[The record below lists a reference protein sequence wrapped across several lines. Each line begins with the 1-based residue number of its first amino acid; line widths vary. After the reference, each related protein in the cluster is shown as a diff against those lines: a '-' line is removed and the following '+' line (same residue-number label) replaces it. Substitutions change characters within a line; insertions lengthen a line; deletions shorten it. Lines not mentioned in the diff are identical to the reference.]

1 MNRQVSM
8 SKIASTVWLAIVIF
22 MLSGMVALPV
32 MAEEVIER
40 LEADIK
46 VKPDSSVEITETIRV
61 HAEGEQIQ
69 RGIFRDIPTVLAGE
83 GRRQV
88 RQVLDVLSVKRNGEP
103 ERYTVNK
110 LMNGK
115 RIQIGRTD
123 AILPHGTH
131 TYEIRYRIDRAARMF
146 QEHDELYWNA
156 TGNFWELPILK
167 ASALVTLPEGA
178 EIRELNVFTGP
189 QGATEKAAHM
199 EQLEDNAARFDM
211 TQPLA
216 VREGMTIA
224 VAFEK
229 GALLSPDFAHEMRY
243 WLSDYREV
251 VGAAALLLVIFLYFF
266 SAWYRVGRSPT
277 KGTIIP
283 RFYAPEGVSPA
294 LIHFVYYKERW
305 KKKGWTAFSAAVV
318 SLAVKGLVTLGKEDK
333 KAMTLETTGK
343 APDSLPPG
351 EKVIFDF
358 LRKNSPV
365 TTDAKHGRAIQRT
378 KSRFTSALQKEN
390 RSVFFTHNRG
400 YTLFGVALFVVSI
413 LLMLSFDVLELG
425 DFIAMVLSC
434 IPLLPLL
441 LVMQWAIRK
450 PLVVSVLVG
459 AIVAVATLSYLK
471 LLIGLYDLFGMDLI
485 FIALLLSLAITIIF
499 GTYMGAHT
507 LQGRKVMDEI
517 EGFKMYLETA
527 EKERLNFQSE
537 PDMTVLRYEAI
548 LPYAMAL
555 GVEKPWTE
563 RFENDLTRHAISDVE
578 SDYRP
583 RWYSGDDFT
592 PSRLSPSM
600 SGITAGVASAMMA
613 ARPASASS
621 SGFSSSSSSSS
632 GSSSGGGGGGGGGG
646 GW

>member
-1 MNRQVSM
+1 MINNVSM
-8 SKIASTVWLAIVIF
+8 RKVAITSCLAIVTLV
-22 MLSGMVALPV
+22 LSGMAALPV
-32 MAEEVIER
+32 AAEEVIER
-40 LEADIK
+40 FETDIE

-61 HAEGEQIQ
+61 NAEGEQIQ

-83 GRRQV
+83 GRRRV
-88 RQVLDVLSVKRNGEP
+88 RQTLDVLSVKRNGEP
-103 ERYTVNK
+103 ERYTVNA

-115 RIQIGRTD
+115 RIQIGRAD
-123 AILPHGTH
+123 ATLAQGTH

-156 TGNFWELPILK
+156 TGNFWAFPILE
-167 ASALVTLPEGA
+167 ASALVTLPAGA
-178 EIRELNVFTGP
+178 EIRELDVFTGR
-189 QGATEKAAHM
+189 QGATEEAARM
-199 EQLEDNAARFDM
+199 EQLRDNVARFDM

-229 GALLSPDFAHEMRY
+229 GALLSPDFVHEMRY

-251 VGAAALLLVIFLYFF
+251 VGAVALPLVVFLYFF
-266 SAWYRVGRSPT
+266 YAWYRVGRGPA

-283 RFYAPEGVSPA
+283 RFYAPEGFSPA
-294 LIHFVYYKERW
+294 LTHFVYYKGQWE
-305 KKKGWTAFSAAVV
+305 KHGWTAFSAAVV
-318 SLAVKGLVTLGKEDK
+318 SLAVKGVVALGKEGK

-343 APDSLPPG
+343 VPDSLPPG

-358 LRKNSPV
+358 LRENSPV

-390 RSVFFTHNRG
+390 RSVFFNSNQG

-413 LLMLSFDVLELG
+413 LQMLYFDVLEVG
-425 DFIAMVLSC
+425 VLVFMLFSC
-434 IPLLPLL
+434 MPLLLLL
-441 LVMQWAIRK
+441 LVMKRALRK

-459 AIVAVATLSYLK
+459 IFVAVMTFGYLK
-471 LLIGLYDLFGMDLI
+471 FLIGIYHSFGVDLI
-485 FIALLLSLAITIIF
+485 FIALLSSLAIAGTF

-507 LQGRKVMDEI
+507 MQGRKVMDEI

-527 EKERLNFQSE
+527 EKERLNFRDE
-537 PDMTVLRYEAI
+537 PDMTVSRYEAI

-583 RWYSGDDFT
+583 RWYSGDGFT
-592 PSRLSPSM
+592 SERLSSSM

-613 ARPASASS
+613 AQPSSASS
-621 SGFSSSSSSSS
+621 SGFSSGSSSSSSSS
-632 GSSSGGGGGGGGGG
+632 GGFSG
-646 GW
+646 